1 MTTGRHI
8 FGTTFCLSIFIG
20 CSPTCLTSQPAYL
33 MTIVQSR
40 LARPSFISLAQ
51 CADTYALREFRR
63 HRRTCPAQKRVE
75 KGVGVGGPKSATRR
89 KAGTIRCRSQAKSSE
104 QPNPLSIDPSAL
116 DMRGNLFS
124 PLPNSIRGARDDRC
138 WWEAFQGVG
147 EGVNTVT
154 RARKEGK
161 ALINSCVYCYSCVS
175 CTAQLSVR
183 DTKAPNE
190 GSSRSDLPLLRASVF
205 FFSEDEL

>member
-1 MTTGRHI
+1 MYMVVARFYPLMTTDRHMFWTI
-8 FGTTFCLSIFIG
+8 FCLSIFIG

-33 MTIVQSR
+33 MTIVQSK

-124 PLPNSIRGARDDRC
+124 PFPTLL
-138 WWEAFQGVG
+138 EALGMTDVG
-147 EGVNTVT
+147 GRLFKGWGRE
-154 RARKEGK
+154 
-161 ALINSCVYCYSCVS
+161 
-175 CTAQLSVR
+175 
-183 DTKAPNE
+183 
-190 GSSRSDLPLLRASVF
+190 
-205 FFSEDEL
+205 

>member
-1 MTTGRHI
+1 MPLPRKG
-8 FGTTFCLSIFIG
+8 GL
-20 CSPTCLTSQPAYL
+20 
-33 MTIVQSR
+33 
-40 LARPSFISLAQ
+40 
-51 CADTYALREFRR
+51 
-63 HRRTCPAQKRVE
+63 
-75 KGVGVGGPKSATRR
+75 GVGLGGPKSATRR

-154 RARKEGK
+154 RASKEGK
-161 ALINSCVYCYSCVS
+161 ALINSCVCCYSCVS

-205 FFSEDEL
+205 FFSKDEL

>member
-1 MTTGRHI
+1 MPYKPACVSYDNCPVQVGPPLVYFTCKHNVQIRMRSENLGDTG
-8 FGTTFCLSIFIG
+8 GLAP
-20 CSPTCLTSQPAYL
+20 PT
-33 MTIVQSR
+33 
-40 LARPSFISLAQ
+40 
-51 CADTYALREFRR
+51 
-63 HRRTCPAQKRVE
+63 
-75 KGVGVGGPKSATRR
+75 KGWTWTWRWTWIGGPKSATRR

-154 RARKEGK
+154 RASKEGK
-161 ALINSCVYCYSCVS
+161 ALINSCVCCYSCVS

>member
-1 MTTGRHI
+1 MIMMIMMIYHDHHHHHDEG
-8 FGTTFCLSIFIG
+8 F
-20 CSPTCLTSQPAYL
+20 PSQ
-33 MTIVQSR
+33 
-40 LARPSFISLAQ
+40 RPGGKQEDDPPPISG
-51 CADTYALREFRR
+51 
-63 HRRTCPAQKRVE
+63 K
-75 KGVGVGGPKSATRR
+75 K
-89 KAGTIRCRSQAKSSE
+89 
-104 QPNPLSIDPSAL
+104 PNPLSVDPSAV

-154 RARKEGK
+154 RASKEGK
-161 ALINSCVYCYSCVS
+161 ALINSCVCCYSCVR

-205 FFSEDEL
+205 FFSEDGL

>member
-1 MTTGRHI
+1 M
-8 FGTTFCLSIFIG
+8 
-20 CSPTCLTSQPAYL
+20 P
-33 MTIVQSR
+33 
-40 LARPSFISLAQ
+40 RP
-51 CADTYALREFRR
+51 R
-63 HRRTCPAQKRVE
+63 
-75 KGVGVGGPKSATRR
+75 KGGDCRGPKSATRR

-154 RARKEGK
+154 RASKEGK
-161 ALINSCVYCYSCVS
+161 ALINSCVCV
-175 CTAQLSVR
+175 L
-183 DTKAPNE
+183 
-190 GSSRSDLPLLRASVF
+190 LLLRQLHSTVECERHKGTKRGVKPVRLAF
-205 FFSEDEL
+205 AACLRLLF

>member
-1 MTTGRHI
+1 MPYKPACVSYDNCPVQVGPPLVYFT
-8 FGTTFCLSIFIG
+8 
-20 CSPTCLTSQPAYL
+20 CSTMCRY
-33 MTIVQSR
+33 VH
-40 LARPSFISLAQ
+40 
-51 CADTYALREFRR
+51 ALREFRR
-63 HRRTCPAQKRVE
+63 HRRTCPAHE
-75 KGVGVGGPKSATRR
+75 KGGLGGSGGPKSATRR

-154 RARKEGK
+154 RASKEGK
-161 ALINSCVYCYSCVS
+161 ALINSCVCCYSCVS
-175 CTAQLSVR
+175 CTAQLSVG

>member
-1 MTTGRHI
+1 MSIAGKKLRAAQPPVHRSVSTGYE
-8 FGTTFCLSIFIG
+8 G
-20 CSPTCLTSQPAYL
+20 
-33 MTIVQSR
+33 
-40 LARPSFISLAQ
+40 
-51 CADTYALREFRR
+51 EF
-63 HRRTCPAQKRVE
+63 V
-75 KGVGVGGPKSATRR
+75 
-89 KAGTIRCRSQAKSSE
+89 
-104 QPNPLSIDPSAL
+104 
-116 DMRGNLFS
+116 S

-154 RARKEGK
+154 RVSKKGK
-161 ALINSCVYCYSCVS
+161 ALINSCVCCYSCVS

-205 FFSEDEL
+205 FFSKDEL

>member
-1 MTTGRHI
+1 MPYKPACVSYDNCRVQVGPPLVY
-8 FGTTFCLSIFIG
+8 F
-20 CSPTCLTSQPAYL
+20 TCT
-33 MTIVQSR
+33 
-40 LARPSFISLAQ
+40 Q
-51 CADTYALREFRR
+51 CADTYMRSENLGDTGGQAPP
-63 HRRTCPAQKRVE
+63 T
-75 KGVGVGGPKSATRR
+75 KGWKWRWTWIGGPKSATRR

-154 RARKEGK
+154 RASKEGK
-161 ALINSCVYCYSCVS
+161 ALINSCVCCYSYVS
-175 CTAQLSVR
+175 CTA
-183 DTKAPNE
+183 
-190 GSSRSDLPLLRASVF
+190 
-205 FFSEDEL
+205 